1 MEKYQI
7 YKEDMKNIKLK
18 KGLKNKTILVT
29 GGAGSLGSHLT
40 KKLLEYPIKSIR
52 VFDIDEYSLFKL
64 KRTVNN
70 KKVRFLL
77 GNILDKER
85 LELAGNGV
93 DYIIHTAALKNIEIT
108 EYNPIETIDVN
119 TNGVVNLIKM
129 AMRNKPEKF
138 LNISTDKAVKPSTLY
153 GTTKLLSEKLVSWAG
168 MHLPPTKFGT
178 VRLGNIIESKGNVFE
193 IWEEEKRENKSLS
206 ITDPLMK
213 RYFMHMDDAVNF
225 VLEALFI
232 IKTGEILVPKMKEF
246 KIKEMASKISSRQKI
261 IGKRGKE
268 KINEILLTKEEKEK
282 AQETKNMWIIK
293 Q

>member
-1 MEKYQI
+1 
-7 YKEDMKNIKLK
+7 MKNTKLK
-18 KGLKNKTILVT
+18 KELKNKTFLIT

-52 VFDIDEYSLFKL
+52 VLDIDEYSLFKL
-64 KRTVNN
+64 KRAVNN
-70 KKVRFLL
+70 NNKVRFLL
-77 GNILDKER
+77 GSILDKER

-129 AMRNKPEKF
+129 TMKNKPSKF

-168 MHLPPTKFGT
+168 THLPSTKFGT

-193 IWEEEKRENKSLS
+193 IWEEEKKKNKSLS

-213 RYFMHMDDAVNF
+213 RYFMHIDDAVNF
-225 VLEALFI
+225 ILEALFI
-232 IKTGEILVPKMKEF
+232 IKTGEIVVPKMKEF
-246 KIKEMASKISSRQKI
+246 KIKELASKISSKQKI
-261 IGKRGKE
+261 VGKREKE
-268 KINEILLTKEEKEK
+268 KISEILLTEEEEEK
-282 AQETKNMWIIK
+282 ALETKDMWIIK
-293 Q
+293 P

>member
-1 MEKYQI
+1 MKKTNLEK
-7 YKEDMKNIKLK
+7 E
-18 KGLKNKTILVT
+18 LKNKTILIT
-29 GGAGSLGSHLT
+29 GGAGSLGAHLT
-40 KKLLEYPIKSIR
+40 RKLLKYPVKSIR
-52 VFDIDEYSLFKL
+52 VLDIDEYSLFKL
-64 KRTVNN
+64 KRALNN
-70 KKVRFLL
+70 NKVRFLL

-85 LELAGNGV
+85 LELAVDGV

-129 AMRNKPEKF
+129 AIRNKPRRF

-168 MHLPPTKFGT
+168 IHLPSTKFGT

-193 IWEEEKRENKSLS
+193 IWEEEKMKNESLS

-213 RYFMHMDDAVNF
+213 RYFMHIDNAVDF

-232 IKTGEILVPKMKEF
+232 IKRGEILVPKMKEF

-261 IGKRGKE
+261 IGKREKE
-268 KINEILLTKEEKEK
+268 KMNEILLTEEEKEK
-282 AQETKNMWIIK
+282 SHETKNMWIIK